1 MNDTEPKWWLDSG
14 TVQKAL
20 ITLLPSIAI
29 ALKIFGVD
37 FPETAQSAVLVL
49 VLLGITTYASIKIII
64 DRFKTGN
71 KRIVPLAKT
80 LFPPKK

>member
-29 ALKIFGVD
+29 ALKLFGVD
-37 FPETAQSAVLVL
+37 FPETAQSAIIVL

-64 DRFKTGN
+64 DRFKAGN
-71 KRIVPLAKT
+71 KRVAPIMLEK
-80 LFPPKK
+80 PPKS